1 MKLNEIVVNK
11 QESKAVKFIA
21 LSTDLNSN
29 TKSIDLL
36 YALDT
41 LTEVD
46 TEKVSTIKI
55 RLLLQ
60 QIENNY

>member
-1 MKLNEIVVNK
+1 MKLNEIEVNQ

-21 LSTDLNSN
+21 LSTDLNSS

-41 LTEVD
+41 LTKID
-46 TEKVSTIKI
+46 TKKVSTIKI

-60 QIENNY
+60 QIENSY

>member
-1 MKLNEIVVNK
+1 MRLNEIEVNQ

-21 LSTDLNSN
+21 LSTDLNSS

-41 LTEVD
+41 LTKID
-46 TEKVSTIKI
+46 TKKVSTIKI

-60 QIENNY
+60 QIENSY

>member
-1 MKLNEIVVNK
+1 MRLNEIEVNK

-21 LSTDLNSN
+21 LSTDLNSS

-41 LTEVD
+41 LTKID
-46 TEKVSTIKI
+46 TKKVSTIKI

>member
-1 MKLNEIVVNK
+1 MKLNEIEVNK

-41 LTEVD
+41 LTEID
-46 TEKVSTIKI
+46 TKKVSTIKI

-60 QIENNY
+60 QIENSY

>member
-1 MKLNEIVVNK
+1 MRLNEIEVNT

-41 LTEVD
+41 LTEID
-46 TEKVSTIKI
+46 TKKVSTIKI

-60 QIENNY
+60 QIENSY

>member
-1 MKLNEIVVNK
+1 MRLNEIEVNQ

-46 TEKVSTIKI
+46 TKKVSTIKI

>member
-1 MKLNEIVVNK
+1 MKLNEIEVNQ

-21 LSTDLNSN
+21 LSTDLNSS

-41 LTEVD
+41 LTKID
-46 TEKVSTIKI
+46 TKKVSTIKI

>member
-1 MKLNEIVVNK
+1 MKLNEIEVNQ

-21 LSTDLNSN
+21 LSTDLNSS

-46 TEKVSTIKI
+46 TKKVSTIKI

-60 QIENNY
+60 QIENSY

>member
-1 MKLNEIVVNK
+1 MRLNEIEVNK

-41 LTEVD
+41 LTEID
-46 TEKVSTIKI
+46 TKKVSTIKI

-60 QIENNY
+60 QIENSY

>member
-1 MKLNEIVVNK
+1 MRLNEIEVNK

-41 LTEVD
+41 LTEID
-46 TEKVSTIKI
+46 TKKVSTMKI

-60 QIENNY
+60 QIENSY

>member
-46 TEKVSTIKI
+46 TKKVSTIKI